1 MARTATR
8 QTAPRTEAAAPPVHG
23 RTRLRKNASQRS
35 ILDLP
40 ADIIDRIKRD
50 YGRDLQWVTY
60 EVLGKSEPA
69 MRQDFEIN
77 GWEAVTQDM
86 FDGMLD
92 GMYMKRGEKGEIT
105 YGGMVLMERP
115 YELTEEAKAEEHK
128 ARVAAMKAQ
137 ENMIKGGVG
146 IQGLASGF
154 EADHPTAVRG
164 NVFNRSIK
172 ADIEVPRD

>member
-8 QTAPRTEAAAPPVHG
+8 QTAPRAEAPAPAAHG

-40 ADIIDRIKRD
+40 QDIINKIRFD

-60 EVLGKSEPA
+60 EVLGKGEPA

-77 GWEAVTQDM
+77 GWEAVHQGM
-86 FDGMLD
+86 FDGLLD
-92 GMYMKRGEKGEIT
+92 GMYMKKGEKGEIT

-115 YELTEEAKAEEHK
+115 YELTEEAKFEESR
-128 ARVAAMKAQ
+128 ARAAAMQAQ
-137 ENMIKGGVG
+137 ERMIKGGAG
-146 IQGLASGF
+146 IPGLAAGF

-164 NVFNRSIK
+164 NVFNRQVRG
-172 ADIEVPRD
+172 DIEIPRE